1 MKILVATEK
10 PFAAVAVNGIREV
23 IEGAGYELALLEK
36 YASKQELLNAI
47 ADADAVIIRSDIV
60 DNEVLDAAKQLKI
73 VVRAGAGYDN
83 VDLAAATAHN
93 VCVENTP
100 GQNSNAVA
108 ELVFGMTVMAVRNMY
123 NGTSGTELKG
133 KKIGIHAFGQVGRN
147 VARIAKG
154 FEMEVSAL
162 DPYCPDEAIS
172 AAGVTPVHSVEELY
186 SGNQFVSL
194 HIPATAETKKSV
206 GYDLITRLPK
216 NGVLINTARKEVID
230 EEGLAK
236 ALEERADIKYV
247 ADIKP
252 DTAEDLNARFGDRVF
267 FTPKKMGAQTAEANI
282 NAGIAAAHQ
291 VVAFLRDGI
300 NKFQVNK

>member
-1 MKILVATEK
+1 MKVLVATEK
-10 PFAAVAVNGIREV
+10 PFAAVAVDGIRQV
-23 IEGAGYELALLEK
+23 IEEAGYELELLEK
-36 YASKQELLNAI
+36 YTSKQELL
-47 ADADAVIIRSDIV
+47 DAVATADGLIIRSDIV
-60 DNEVLDAAKQLKI
+60 DNEVLDAAKNLKV

-108 ELVFGMTVMAVRNMY
+108 ELVFGMTVMAIRNMY

-133 KKIGIHAFGQVGRN
+133 KKLGIHAFGQVGRN

-162 DPYCPDEAIS
+162 DPYCPDEAIIE
-172 AAGVTPVHSVEELY
+172 AGVKPIHSVEELY
-186 SGNQFVSL
+186 ADNQYVSL

-206 GYDLITRLPK
+206 GYDLISRMPK

-236 ALEERADIKYV
+236 ALEARPDIKYV

-252 DTAEDLNARFGDRVF
+252 DTAEELKAKFGDHVF

-282 NAGIAAAHQ
+282 NAGIAAARQ